1 MAKRSIT
8 LSYLLWTWGFFLL
21 VLSAVFVFA
30 TRQSEHTVVAE
41 AEDRAR
47 SALGL
52 VRYLLRARAPVD
64 GNTGLAAY
72 VDSLGPHLGFRLTYI
87 VGGRVVADS
96 DVTTAGVAEMEN
108 HADRPEVRDALA
120 GGYGQDVRLSHTLGR
135 DMLYVA
141 EPFPGAPGI
150 PAGVLRLA
158 LPISTLRGELGR
170 LRLTLLWVLGL
181 VFVAGGVVAYGLARS
196 MSRSLKEISGVVAAI
211 GQGEYDRR
219 IHIVPARD
227 FAPLAEAVNVL
238 AERVGAHVREIE
250 ERRERQAA
258 ILDGMAEGVA
268 ILDDRGRIQAVN
280 RALAA
285 MFPQSVDPVGKT
297 PIEAGM
303 SLAIERCLDGENP
316 GQGPAGRYEL
326 PGERVAE
333 ISVVPVAGDAHARI
347 ATFHDVTEVAALD
360 RIFRD
365 FVIDAS
371 HRLRTPLTK
380 VQGYAETAR
389 DLAAADAAGAG
400 AALDVVLRGA
410 GEMRAVIDDL
420 LAAARDRFAATA
432 AAAPAG
438 DALAALRQ
446 ALAETGSLLRAKGVT
461 ARLVT
466 APVGPVPVR
475 ADHGVLTRV
484 CAELLGQAPA
494 GATVAVSVAMDEAVV
509 EIRFQGPVVLEATPP
524 DEALT
529 PWGGTVTLDGAVW
542 VLRLPR
548 AA

>member
-8 LSYLLWTWGFFLL
+8 LTYLLWTWGFFLL

-30 TRQSEHTVVAE
+30 TRQSEHTVVVE
-41 AEDRAR
+41 AEERAH

-52 VRYLLRARAPVD
+52 VRYLLLNRTPVPGD
-64 GNTGLAAY
+64 AGLAVY
-72 VDSLGPHLGFRLTYI
+72 VDSLGLHLGFRLTYI
-87 VGGRVVADS
+87 VDGRVVADS

-108 HADRPEVRDALA
+108 HADRPEVLQALA

-158 LPISTLRGELGR
+158 LPVSSLRGELGR
-170 LRLTLLWVLGL
+170 LRVTLLWVLGL

-196 MSRSLKEISGVVAAI
+196 MSRSVKEISDVVAAVGR
-211 GQGEYDRR
+211 GQYDRR

-238 AERVGAHVREIE
+238 AERVGSHVREIE

-268 ILDDRGRIQAVN
+268 ILDDRGRIQALN
-280 RALAA
+280 RALLA
-285 MFPQSVDPVGKT
+285 MFPQSVAPVGKT

-303 SLAIERCLDGENP
+303 SLAIERCLTGE

-326 PGERVAE
+326 PGDRMAE
-333 ISVVPVAGDAHARI
+333 VSVVPVAGDAHARI

-389 DLAAADAAGAG
+389 DLAATDPNGAG
-400 AALDVVLRGA
+400 AALAVVIRGA
-410 GEMRAVIDDL
+410 GDMREVIDDL
-420 LAAARDRFAATA
+420 LAAARDRFAATT

-438 DALAALRQ
+438 DALAAFKQ
-446 ALAETGSLLRAKGVT
+446 ALAETGTLLRAKGVT

-466 APVGPVPVR
+466 APDGPTPVR
-475 ADHGVLTRV
+475 VDHGVLARV
-484 CAELLGQAPA
+484 FADLLGQAPA
-494 GATVAVSVAMDEAVV
+494 GATVAVSVAVDETVV
-509 EIRFQGPVVLEATPP
+509 EIRFQGPVALDAVPPGEVLK
-524 DEALT
+524 
-529 PWGGTVTLDGAVW
+529 PWGGSVTLDGAVW